1 MQSKATIPLCA
12 IGAALFAAAGATPAM
27 ALPQCG
33 VASWYDQ
40 AGTKTASGGIVD
52 PTTLTAAH
60 RSLPFGTQ
68 VHVENLRNGRT
79 VHLKIDDR
87 GPFIAGRVIDVSR
100 AAAEKLGFKGNGIT
114 RVRIT
119 PVGTHPTQRKAACR

>member
-1 MQSKATIPLCA
+1 MQSRATIPLYA
-12 IGAALFAAAGATPAM
+12 IGTALFAAAGATPVM

-33 VASWYDQ
+33 EASWYDQ
-40 AGTKTASGGIVD
+40 GGTKTASGGIVD

-60 RSLPFGTQ
+60 RSLPFGTH

-87 GPFIAGRVIDVSR
+87 GPFISGRVIDVSR
-100 AAAEKLGFKGNGIT
+100 AAAEKLGFKGRGIT

-119 PVGTHPTQRKAACR
+119 EVATHPTKRKAACK

>member
-1 MQSKATIPLCA
+1 M
-12 IGAALFAAAGATPAM
+12 PAM

-33 VASWYDQ
+33 EASWYDQ

-60 RSLPFGTQ
+60 RSLPFGTR

-100 AAAEKLGFKGNGIT
+100 AAAEKLGFKGNGVT

-119 PVGTHPTQRKAACR
+119 PVDTHPTQRKAACR